1 MARTAKCRICGK
13 VLDTSVAYKIA
24 GKPNKYF
31 CNREEY
37 ETEEERKKKAA
48 EDKDKVYRLIC
59 RIIGRETIINTSLW
73 AEWKIWSSV
82 ADDAKIGQFLTE
94 NEEYL
99 TDMIGKLDNAE
110 FPRIRYLSTVLKNRL
125 GDYKVGRVLEVT
137 TPSRGLRAQSGIMID
152 DAFELFEPT
161 LNQPTATEGQILEDV
176 EDDLL

>member
-31 CNREEY
+31 CSYEEWQA
-37 ETEEERKKKAA
+37 EEERKKKAA
-48 EDKDKVYRLIC
+48 EDKDRVYTLTC
-59 RIIGRETIINTSLW
+59 RIIGRETIINTALW
-73 AEWKIWSSV
+73 AEWKCWSTV
-82 ADDAKIGQFLTE
+82 ANDAVIGQFLTE

-125 GDYKVGRVLEVT
+125 GDYKPRVVEEVKVQPRVVAVET
-137 TPSRGLRAQSGIMID
+137 
-152 DAFELFEPT
+152 FELFEPT
-161 LNQPTATEGQILEDV
+161 LNQPTETDEQILEDV